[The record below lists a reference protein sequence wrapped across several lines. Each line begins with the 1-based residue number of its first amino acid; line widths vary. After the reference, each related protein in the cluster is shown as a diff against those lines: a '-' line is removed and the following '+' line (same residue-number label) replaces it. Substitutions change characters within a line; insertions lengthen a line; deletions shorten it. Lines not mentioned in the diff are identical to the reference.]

1 MVSRH
6 YSTLVNRGAGAQP
19 FTWVVPEKLL
29 FPFLALETADQRGV
43 QRAQPFAGTYEDST
57 QIAEYDNKEECR
69 GRSPL
74 PGSGVSPD
82 SPISLSPPQAAS
94 QSKHIGGIL

>member
-6 YSTLVNRGAGAQP
+6 KSTLVIGVQRTKSFAG
-19 FTWVVPEKLL
+19 VVPEKLL
-29 FPFLALETADQRGV
+29 FPFLALETANQRGV
-43 QRAQPFAGTYEDST
+43 QRAQPFAGMYEDST
-57 QIAEYDNKEECR
+57 QIAEYDIKEECR